1 MPTKSKRKVSSF
13 AKPISMLV
21 NTYAES
27 IDPDELEELKDNN
40 RLRITRIIGEL
51 WLSLLLAKERKVFH
65 TLYNDVEKCYQLVD
79 MLRDL
84 DEEFNTITPEEL
96 LQNEVKKRLLNDIDL
111 QLNTIAN

>member
-1 MPTKSKRKVSSF
+1 
-13 AKPISMLV
+13 
-21 NTYAES
+21 
-27 IDPDELEELKDNN
+27 
-40 RLRITRIIGEL
+40 
-51 WLSLLLAKERKVFH
+51 
-65 TLYNDVEKCYQLVD
+65 